1 MINLE
6 IEDEIS
12 TRLRGALS
20 IKKISKYLD
29 ETKLLDY
36 LFLLLCIIETLTER
50 NIYSTESVIE
60 YVNYFES
67 KNSEVKN

>member
-60 YVNYFES
+60 YVNYFEI